1 MPKQVTPY
9 KTEESKKN
17 QVRQMFNNI
26 AFRYDFLN
34 RLLSMGIDKG
44 WRKKVIA
51 LIKKKESLNI
61 LDIATGTGDLA
72 LELGQALPKAKVIGL
87 DLAPQMLEIG
97 RQKAQ
102 KKGMSE
108 SISFIEGDAEN
119 LPFQDNSFDAITVA
133 FGVRNFET
141 PLKGLKEMN
150 RVLKPGG
157 QLIVLEF
164 SKTRSKFFKGIF
176 NFYFKYIL
184 PQIGR
189 LISKDARAYQYL
201 YDSVQAFPSGNEFL
215 NLLDQSGYR
224 AEKWIPLT
232 FGVCSIYYGEK

>member
-1 MPKQVTPY
+1 MSKQVTPY
-9 KTEESKKN
+9 NSSESKKN

-26 AFRYDFLN
+26 ALRYDFLN

-44 WRKKVIA
+44 WRKKAIA
-51 LIKKKESLNI
+51 LLPKKSSLQL

-72 LELGQALPKAKVIGL
+72 IEIAQKYPDASVTGL

-97 RQKAQ
+97 RSKAQ
-102 KKGMSE
+102 KKNLSNA
-108 SISFIEGDAEN
+108 ITFIEGDAEN
-119 LPFQDNSFDAITVA
+119 LPFQDNTFDAITVA

-141 PLKGLKEMN
+141 PVKGLKEIK

-157 QLIVLEF
+157 QLVILEF
-164 SKTRSKFFKGIF
+164 SKTRNKVFNGIF

-184 PQIGR
+184 PSIGR

-201 YDSVQAFPSGNEFL
+201 YDSVQAFPSGNAFID
-215 NLLDQSGYR
+215 LLEESGYQSNR
-224 AEKWIPLT
+224 WIPLT